1 MTDRTKLII
10 AVTAGLI
17 GLALAIF
24 ATIVAVNARDKA
36 ENDASVQT
44 AITQE
49 VEARLDEALREQAAK
64 EGRQLSQAER
74 FIRTL
79 STGERNA
86 VREFA
91 RIKRSI
97 RSLKVEV
104 AAVEA
109 DQADEFSRVNRRISQ
124 TNADVASLNQRVRRI
139 QNELNLDGGAN
150 P

>member
-36 ENDASVQT
+36 ENDASVQ
-44 AITQE
+44 AEITQE

-79 STGERNA
+79 SRDEKNA

-97 RSLKVEV
+97 RALKVEV

-109 DQADEFSRVNRRISQ
+109 DQADEFSRVNKRISQ

>member
-36 ENDASVQT
+36 ENDASVQ
-44 AITQE
+44 AEITQE

-79 STGERNA
+79 SRDERNA

-97 RSLKVEV
+97 SALKVEV